1 MVKEAINK
9 DFASIVSIDEPSFKL
24 DDLEASIRKTFFSF
38 SSKVREGNMPW
49 GNVIRFECR
58 SRGIFGPAAIPINEI
73 IPLAFSRI
81 LKAEGA
87 DVGKFMPSGR
97 NVDKRR
103 LEVSRIFSKILKR
116 GVGITDDR
124 KLTSVLWLILRYH
137 ELFPDRLKVLGD
149 EVGAEEIQKQGKRKT
164 PDTLNVEKDV
174 KRRKTTSSTTI
185 TTTDSLLPSQNA
197 NNNNVTST
205 FDSSMASLSQQVAP
219 SNLSFLP
226 ALPHPT
232 LHSQVISKT
241 VQPSNNVN
249 SSYSILEV
257 RGPHQRT
264 SQQLTSAIQ
273 PAQLNYRQHNIH
285 EFGILPSRRS
295 NNILSKT
302 IGSSATSTT
311 TLC

>member
-1 MVKEAINK
+1 MKVFFLLSWFCFHHLFAAHLNTSSSVSSSAKNNVVASNENFEFRSEFIDVVKEAINK

-205 FDSSMASLSQQVAP
+205 FDSSMASII
-219 SNLSFLP
+219 
-226 ALPHPT
+226 T
-232 LHSQVISKT
+232 T
-241 VQPSNNVN
+241 
-249 SSYSILEV
+249 SSSV
-257 RGPHQRT
+257 
-264 SQQLTSAIQ
+264 
-273 PAQLNYRQHNIH
+273 
-285 EFGILPSRRS
+285 
-295 NNILSKT
+295 
-302 IGSSATSTT
+302 
-311 TLC
+311 